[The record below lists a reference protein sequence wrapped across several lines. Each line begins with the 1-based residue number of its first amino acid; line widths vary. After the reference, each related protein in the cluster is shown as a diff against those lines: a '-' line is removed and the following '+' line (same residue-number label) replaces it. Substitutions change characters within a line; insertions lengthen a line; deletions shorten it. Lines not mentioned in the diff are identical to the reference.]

1 MNEWIRQL
9 VVNMGYVGLALL
21 TFVENVFPPLPSE
34 VILPLG
40 GFLASQ
46 GRLTLAGVVLAGT
59 AGSLMGAVVLYYV
72 GRWFSQER
80 LERWA
85 TDHGA
90 WLLLTANDVQQA
102 FDWFGRHGR
111 AVVFFGRLVPGIRS
125 LISIPAGACG
135 MRMAPFLLYTALGT
149 ALWSALLAYGGNLLG
164 EQYESLGRVLRWA
177 TYAVIALLLVAIIS
191 WAVKRR
197 RSDE

>member
-1 MNEWIRQL
+1 MSDWIRQL
-9 VVNMGYVGLALL
+9 VVNMDYVGLTLL
-21 TFVENVFPPLPSE
+21 TFIENVFPPLPSE

-46 GRLTLAGVVLAGT
+46 GRLTLLGVVLSGT
-59 AGSLMGAVVLYYV
+59 AGSVMGAVVLYYV
-72 GRWFSQER
+72 GHLFSQER

-85 TDHGA
+85 GDYGG
-90 WLLLTANDVQQA
+90 WLLLTPGDVQQA
-102 FDWFGRHGR
+102 FDWFERHGR

-125 LISIPAGACG
+125 LISIPAGASG

-149 ALWSALLAYGGNLLG
+149 ALWSGLLAYGGSLLG
-164 EQYESLGRVLRWA
+164 EQYESLGRVLSWA
-177 TYAVIALLLVAIIS
+177 TYAVVILLLLAIIS

-197 RSDE
+197 RGD

>member
-1 MNEWIRQL
+1 MSDWIRQL
-9 VVNMGYVGLALL
+9 VVNMDYVGLTLL
-21 TFVENVFPPLPSE
+21 TFIENVFPPLPSE

-46 GRLTLAGVVLAGT
+46 GRLTLLGVVLSGT
-59 AGSLMGAVVLYYV
+59 AGSVMGAVVLYYV
-72 GRWFSQER
+72 GHLFSQER

-85 TDHGA
+85 NDYGS
-90 WLLLTANDVQQA
+90 WLLLTPGDVQQA
-102 FDWFGRHGR
+102 FDWFERHGR

-125 LISIPAGACG
+125 LISIPAGASG

-149 ALWSALLAYGGNLLG
+149 ALWSGLLAYGGSLLG
-164 EQYESLGRVLRWA
+164 EQYESLGRVLSWA
-177 TYAVIALLLVAIIS
+177 TYAVVILLLLAIIS

-197 RSDE
+197 RGD